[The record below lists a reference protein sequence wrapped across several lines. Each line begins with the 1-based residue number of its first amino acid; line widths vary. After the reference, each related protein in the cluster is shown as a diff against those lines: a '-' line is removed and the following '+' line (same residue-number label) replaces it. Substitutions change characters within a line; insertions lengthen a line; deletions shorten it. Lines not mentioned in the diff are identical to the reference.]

1 MGAQRQRDFL
11 RTGIVAVLALGL
23 GMVATMAPAAATV
36 RTGAAQSSDA
46 KAQGDVRNITYR
58 EWTSDADFATGAP
71 NGVTA
76 SAGSLTLTGVAGTT
90 SYTDPFGTGGPRSYE
105 FATWTSPSVTV
116 GYDATEAIASW
127 NATTPGGTWLQVDL
141 RGTTV
146 AGTTTKWYILGRWAA
161 GDNEI
166 HRTSV
171 PLQGDAD
178 GFVAID
184 TFVAADGHALTS
196 YQLRV
201 TLLRPAGTTQT
212 PTLRS
217 VGAMASSLPAPK
229 RKPVVAPGTGVAATL
244 GVPQYS
250 QEIHIG
256 EYPEFDGGG
265 EAWCS
270 PTSTSMVVSFWGTGP
285 TEDDYSWVDPSF
297 ADPWVDHAARMTYD
311 YNYQGAGNWP
321 FNTAYASTFGLDGFV
336 TRLRSMD
343 EVEQFI
349 GAGIPLVLSLAM
361 KKNEVPGAGY
371 STNGHLLV
379 VVGFTATGDAVINDP
394 FAPTNADVRKV
405 FSRAEFENAWLNT
418 SGGVVYVMR
427 PSDRALPPAPA
438 QANW

>member
-1 MGAQRQRDFL
+1 MGARRQRDFL
-11 RTGIVAVLALGL
+11 RAGIIAVVALGL
-23 GMVATMAPAAATV
+23 GMTTAMAPATATV
-36 RTGAAQSSDA
+36 QLGTAQDAAKGGA
-46 KAQGDVRNITYR
+46 DVRNITYR
-58 EWTSDADFATGAP
+58 EWTSDADFATGASD
-71 NGVTA
+71 GVA
-76 SAGSLTLTGVAGTT
+76 VGAGSLTIGSAAGTT
-90 SYTDPFGTGGPRSYE
+90 TYTDPFGTAGPRSYD
-105 FATWTSPSVTV
+105 FATWTSPTV
-116 GYDATEAIASW
+116 AGGFAATEAVPSW

-141 RGTTV
+141 RGTTE

-161 GDNEI
+161 GDTEI

-171 PLQGDAD
+171 SLQGDAD
-178 GFVAID
+178 GFIAID

-201 TLLRPAGTTQT
+201 TLYRPAATTET

-217 VGAMASSLPAPK
+217 VGAMASALPAPK
-229 RKPVVAPGTGVAATL
+229 RKPVVAPGTGVARTL
-244 GVPQYS
+244 AVPQYS

-270 PTSTSMVVSFWGTGP
+270 PTSTSMVLSYWGSGP
-285 TEDDYSWVDPSF
+285 TEDDYAWVDPSF

-321 FNTAYASTFGLDGFV
+321 FNTAYASTFGMDGFV

-379 VVGFTATGDAVINDP
+379 VVGFTADGDAVINDP

-418 SGGVVYVMR
+418 SGGIVYVMR
-427 PSDRALPPAPA
+427 PAGRALPPAPA